1 MDRPQYQLRHHG
13 AVPQAQ
19 EDVGRRGR
27 WKQIRRRWWH
37 VLRGVENKEGHVSG
51 VCKTFC
57 AYVQVSIAQYNIVA
71 WQEKS
76 IFAPLIIVV
85 IIIYCLATAYLK
97 RHNQAKIIEKSVFLF
112 CLLNMTIWREHIQG
126 LELRKFFNVCAA
138 HLLIE
143 RDIKTKFPYFLFW
156 TCMSEIRN
164 REFKKWAAV
173 CLCTIAY
180 SHTMTRCNYST
191 FTCQLS

>member
-1 MDRPQYQLRHHG
+1 MDRSQYQLRHHG

-51 VCKTFC
+51 VCKTVC
-57 AYVQVSIAQYNIVA
+57 AYVQASIAQYNIVS

-85 IIIYCLATAYLK
+85 I
-97 RHNQAKIIEKSVFLF
+97 
-112 CLLNMTIWREHIQG
+112 HIQG